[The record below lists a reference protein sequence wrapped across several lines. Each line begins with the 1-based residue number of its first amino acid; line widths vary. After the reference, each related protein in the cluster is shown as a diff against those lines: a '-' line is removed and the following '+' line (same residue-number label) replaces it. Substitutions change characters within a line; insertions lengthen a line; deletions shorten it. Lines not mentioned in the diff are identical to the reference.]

1 MAQPFR
7 GHTALAEDPSSGAS
21 THIKWLTT
29 AGNSTSRVSEALV
42 WPPQAPAVLHIYSH
56 MNTSVYT

>member
-21 THIKWLTT
+21 TRIKWLTT

-42 WPPQAPAVLHIYSH
+42 WPPQAPAALHI
-56 MNTSVYT
+56 